1 MDEIILNT
9 EMRTDYGRKAAKGYR
24 ADGLL
29 PANIYGLGKDNLTV
43 TVNRREFSQIFMAGH
58 RIFTLEVGEAKE
70 QGVIKE
76 VQYDAMG
83 SELLHVDFTRI
94 DIHQK
99 ITLAVAIEVIGTVAN
114 GVLDVPMREIK
125 VEGLPAG
132 FPSSV
137 SINVLEMKIGDV
149 LRVSDLEAPEGCI
162 FAEEPEALVAQV
174 SAIIEEEAEEVSA
187 EEGEEGGGTDEPE
200 VIGKPQDED
209 GDSAEGEG
217 SGE

>member
-9 EMRTDYGRKAAKGYR
+9 WTRTDYGRKAAKGYR

-43 TVNRREFSQIFMAGH
+43 TVDRKKFRQIFMAGH
-58 RIFTLEVGEAKE
+58 RSFTLEVGEAKE
-70 QGVIKE
+70 QGVGKE
-76 VQYDAMG
+76 VQYDALG

-99 ITLAVAIEVIGTVAN
+99 ITLEVAIEVIGTVAN
-114 GVLDVPMREIK
+114 GVLDVPMKEIK

-132 FPSSV
+132 FPSSI
-137 SINVLEMKIGDV
+137 SINVLEMKIDDV
-149 LRVSDLEAPEGCI
+149 LRVSDLEAPEGCT

-174 SAIIEEEAEEVSA
+174 SAIIEEEEEEVSA
-187 EEGEEGGGTDEPE
+187 EEGEEGVGADEPE

>member
-43 TVNRREFSQIFMAGH
+43 TVDRKEFSQIFMAGH

-99 ITLAVAIEVIGTVAN
+99 ITLAVAIEVVGTVAN
-114 GVLDVPMREIK
+114 GVLDVPMKEIR

-174 SAIIEEEAEEVSA
+174 SAIIEEEEEEVAA
-187 EEGEEGGGTDEPE
+187 EEGEEGVGADEPE

-209 GDSAEGEG
+209 GDSDEG

>member
-9 EMRTDYGRKAAKGYR
+9 WTRTDYGRKAAKGYR

-43 TVNRREFSQIFMAGH
+43 TVDRKKFSQIFMAGH

-70 QGVIKE
+70 QGVVKE
-76 VQYDAMG
+76 VQYDALG

-99 ITLAVAIEVIGTVAN
+99 ITLEVAIEVIGTVAN
-114 GVLDVPMREIK
+114 GVLDVPMKEIK

-132 FPSSV
+132 FPSSI
-137 SINVLEMKIGDV
+137 SINVLEMKIDDV
-149 LRVSDLEAPEGCI
+149 LRVSDLEAPEGCT

-174 SAIIEEEAEEVSA
+174 SAIIEEEEEAVSA
-187 EEGEEGGGTDEPE
+187 EEGEEGVGADEPE